1 MTKKFPACG
10 GKKVKNGQNDKE
22 KKEGRGGERKR
33 HRGREL
39 AYSMEMD
46 RLRKRTHG
54 LVFKTKMGQKTV
66 KKVKIGQIGQN
77 RVKIG
82 SK

>member
-1 MTKKFPACG
+1 MPQEACPFGAQVPYGRWPTKL
-10 GKKVKNGQNDKE
+10 V
-22 KKEGRGGERKR
+22 
-33 HRGREL
+33 
-39 AYSMEMD
+39 YSMEMD

-66 KKVKIGQIGQN
+66 KKVKIGQIGQI

-82 SK
+82 SKWPT